1 MGTFF
6 QTIEIAALPN
16 GPFESLEALV
26 DTGATYTYIPRPVL
40 ERLRITPLE
49 RQPFVLA
56 DGRRIEYEIS
66 QVRVRIDGRERF
78 TVCIF
83 GDEEAT
89 PLLGTVTLEEFGL
102 SVDPINKRLLPVPGF
117 LV

>member
-6 QTIEIAALPN
+6 TTIEISAMPG

-26 DTGATYTYIPRPVL
+26 DTGATYTYIPGKVL
-40 ERLRITPLE
+40 ERIGVAPLE
-49 RQPFVLA
+49 RHPFVLA
-56 DGRRIEYEIS
+56 DGRRIEYNIS

-83 GDEEAT
+83 GDEDST
-89 PLLGTVTLEEFGL
+89 PLLGAVTLEEFGL
-102 SVDPINKRLLPVPGF
+102 SVDPVNKRLISVPGF